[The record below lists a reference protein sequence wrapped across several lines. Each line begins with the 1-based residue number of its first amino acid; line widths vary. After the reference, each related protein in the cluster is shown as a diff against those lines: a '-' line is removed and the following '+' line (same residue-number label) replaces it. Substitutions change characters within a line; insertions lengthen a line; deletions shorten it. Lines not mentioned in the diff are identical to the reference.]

1 MGSIGRP
8 GGGMNAERGHAN
20 IQGNTDHAISWELL
34 PGYMKVPA
42 PGQKNRDDYVTQSA
56 ATKSDPHSWN
66 FFGINYKKFLTSL
79 LKAWYG
85 DAATASNEFAFDFL
99 PKPATNSSW
108 MSIYDQ
114 ALKGRM
120 QGVILSGMT
129 AASIGPDANQV
140 HQALANL
147 KWLVVM
153 DALPT
158 TSSEFWHAP
167 GVDSTKIQ
175 TEVFLVPSTH
185 WIEKEGSFTN
195 SGRWAQWKDRV
206 LPPQGQARD
215 DHLVLADIFQRVK
228 KLYQSQGGKF
238 PDPILSV
245 TFGYQDPTKPTLDE
259 IAKEINGRD
268 LTAGK
273 QMTTFANLKDDGTT
287 TAGDWIYTG
296 SYPDGGNLMKRRG
309 GIQDPKTND
318 PTGMGFY
325 PNWAWSW
332 PLNRRVLYNRA
343 SADLSGQP
351 WDPTRP
357 GITWNGSK
365 WVGDVPDYPPTMSP
379 SDPNAY
385 LPFIMNGEGVGRLF
399 SNGMVDGPFPEH
411 YEPVESPVKNP
422 LHASNSADPVAFYY
436 DQAAGRLN
444 RFGTVTDFPY
454 IATTYRLTEHEHYV
468 TQHVPHLVQLQP
480 KPFVEIPME
489 LANEKGIKNGDM
501 VRVSSKRGKV
511 EVNAIVTKRLG
522 SMTVAGQKVF
532 QIGIPIHWG
541 YVGIPADNDPSHGRY
556 WVANALTPFVGDAN
570 SRTPEFKAFL
580 VNLEKI

>member
-1 MGSIGRP
+1 
-8 GGGMNAERGHAN
+8 
-20 IQGNTDHAISWELL
+20 
-34 PGYMKVPA
+34 
-42 PGQKNRDDYVTQSA
+42 
-56 ATKSDPHSWN
+56 
-66 FFGINYKKFLTSL
+66 
-79 LKAWYG
+79 
-85 DAATASNEFAFDFL
+85 
-99 PKPATNSSW
+99 
-108 MSIYDQ
+108 
-114 ALKGRM
+114 
-120 QGVILSGMT
+120 
-129 AASIGPDANQV
+129 
-140 HQALANL
+140 
-147 KWLVVM
+147 
-153 DALPT
+153 
-158 TSSEFWHAP
+158 
-167 GVDSTKIQ
+167 
-175 TEVFLVPSTH
+175 
-185 WIEKEGSFTN
+185 
-195 SGRWAQWKDRV
+195 
-206 LPPQGQARD
+206 
-215 DHLVLADIFQRVK
+215 VK

-245 TFGYQDPTKPTLDE
+245 TFKYQDPAKPTLDE
-259 IAKEINGRD
+259 IAKEINGTD
-268 LTAGK
+268 LATGK
-273 QMTTFANLKDDGTT
+273 QMTSFANLKDDGTT

-296 SYPDGGNLMKRRG
+296 SYPDGGNLMKRRA

-351 WDPTRP
+351 WDPARP
-357 GITWNGSK
+357 GITWNGSR
-365 WVGDVPDYPPTMSP
+365 WVGDVPDYPPTLSP

-399 SNGMVDGPFPEH
+399 SNGLVDGPFPEH

-422 LHASNSADPVAFYY
+422 LHPNNSADPVAFLY

-480 KPFVEIPME
+480 KPFVEIPFE
-489 LANEKGIKNGDM
+489 LANEKGISNGDK

-511 EVNAIVTKRLG
+511 EVNAIVTRRLG